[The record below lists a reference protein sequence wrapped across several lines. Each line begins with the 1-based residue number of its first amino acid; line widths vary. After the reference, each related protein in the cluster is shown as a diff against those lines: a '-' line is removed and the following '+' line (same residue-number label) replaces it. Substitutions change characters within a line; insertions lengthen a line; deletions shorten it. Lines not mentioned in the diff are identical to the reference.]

1 MLPRTNVNSILI
13 PTQKLRLS
21 CSSKLQLS
29 EDHTSLPSS
38 LRQRCYDAF
47 IVDRSHPSR
56 LQNDVVNELT
66 SMGFHP
72 QEEMLL
78 TCSGYRLDA
87 CVLVH
92 GEKVGIE
99 VDGPFH
105 FTGLK
110 PTGQTIKTMI
120 N

>member
-1 MLPRTNVNSILI
+1 MGICVHWLGRSSSILI
-13 PTQKLRLS
+13 SVKLELGS
-21 CSSKLQLS
+21 L
-29 EDHTSLPSS
+29 TSLPSS

-47 IVDRSHPSR
+47 IMDRSHPSR

-72 QEEMLL
+72 QEEMILS
-78 TCSGYRLDA
+78 CSGYRLENKG
-87 CVLVH
+87 LVH

-105 FTGLK
+105 FT
-110 PTGQTIKTMI
+110 PV
-120 N
+120 